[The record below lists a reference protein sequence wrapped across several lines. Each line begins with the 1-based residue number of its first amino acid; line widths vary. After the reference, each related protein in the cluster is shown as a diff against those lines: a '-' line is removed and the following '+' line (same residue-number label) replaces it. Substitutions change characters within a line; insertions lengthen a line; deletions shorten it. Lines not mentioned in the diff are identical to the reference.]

1 LKKTALLVLKLAFG
15 IAVFELVLRRIDL
28 AKSVALIHEAR
39 PFPLA
44 AAFLSVALS
53 NVLIVSRWKA
63 ILDATGF
70 RVPFGRLTAV
80 NLVGIF
86 LSNFLPGSVAGDVVK
101 VFYIVTPQQSG
112 RVMSAT
118 FLSRVVGM
126 LATFLLGLLA
136 FPFAAASFKAQ
147 PWWAAC
153 ALALALGAVGSAGL
167 LFPGPDRVVVFLLG
181 FLAVPG
187 RTLRLVADLLEPVR
201 LWRSQ
206 PRAVA
211 KTAVLAVLF
220 QIAGPVLVLTFCA
233 RALGI
238 ELPLLSAAVIASL
251 ANVAFALPLSLNG
264 LGIAE
269 ALYVVLLT
277 PLGASGER
285 AFLAA
290 LLVRL
295 VLTSQALVGGAFYF
309 GLKGVRQER
318 LGPYRLELPL
328 A

>member
-1 LKKTALLVLKLAFG
+1 MKKTALLVLKLAFG

-167 LFPGPDRVVVFLLG
+167 LFPGRQVVLQLELQLALELEAGRHDRPEEGRRPQGRQGHRAQALG
-181 FLAVPG
+181 GRGGAATAPSAGVELQRVPVAAVPPP
-187 RTLRLVADLLEPVR
+187 RTAPPVPRVAPAPPPAPEGPPREPDVPGQPRVARNQAGELKLLQHRLVDVGESRLLRNVEDV
-201 LWRSQ
+201 Q
-206 PRAVA
+206 
-211 KTAVLAVLF
+211 
-220 QIAGPVLVLTFCA
+220 LVD
-233 RALGI
+233 
-238 ELPLLSAAVIASL
+238 
-251 ANVAFALPLSLNG
+251 
-264 LGIAE
+264 
-269 ALYVVLLT
+269 
-277 PLGASGER
+277 
-285 AFLAA
+285 AFLDA
-290 LLVRL
+290 
-295 VLTSQALVGGAFYF
+295 
-309 GLKGVRQER
+309 GLDD
-318 LGPYRLELPL
+318 L

>member
-1 LKKTALLVLKLAFG
+1 
-15 IAVFELVLRRIDL
+15 
-28 AKSVALIHEAR
+28 
-39 PFPLA
+39 
-44 AAFLSVALS
+44 
-53 NVLIVSRWKA
+53 
-63 ILDATGF
+63 
-70 RVPFGRLTAV
+70 
-80 NLVGIF
+80 
-86 LSNFLPGSVAGDVVK
+86 
-101 VFYIVTPQQSG
+101 FYIVTPQQSG

-181 FLAVPG
+181 FLAV
-187 RTLRLVADLLEPVR
+187 
-201 LWRSQ
+201 
-206 PRAVA
+206 
-211 KTAVLAVLF
+211 
-220 QIAGPVLVLTFCA
+220 
-233 RALGI
+233 
-238 ELPLLSAAVIASL
+238 
-251 ANVAFALPLSLNG
+251 
-264 LGIAE
+264 
-269 ALYVVLLT
+269 
-277 PLGASGER
+277 
-285 AFLAA
+285 

-295 VLTSQALVGGAFYF
+295 GLTSQALVGGAFYF